1 MGGPLLLLRRQ
12 YWGVRCRQPA
22 TVAVQLRRGTRG
34 LCAPPSTVASAQQQ
48 QQQQQ
53 QLLHPLS
60 AARGR
65 GQLPPASK
73 PEWLPHDPGVLRAMS
88 RPGSKAP
95 GARAHVLLRHPAAPP
110 LISSC
115 RCGGSA
121 EEPGPA
127 AIRACPVCR
136 CVACARAEWCP
147 WSSVERTG
155 MCRLRWQ
162 RKPWPRR
169 STSASRWLA
178 CVCVCVCVCV
188 CTPGG
193 GGEIVS
199 RGIRWLGYVTHA
211 DSRTAQRLLLQPHI
225 PRRGGRR

>member
-1 MGGPLLLLRRQ
+1 LLRRQ

-115 RCGGSA
+115 RCGQSLALLRNLALRRYAPAPFAGAWPAQEQNGARGHLWKGRGCAACDGRGSH
-121 EEPGPA
+121 GHGDRQV
-127 AIRACPVCR
+127 RAD
-136 CVACARAEWCP
+136 
-147 WSSVERTG
+147 G
-155 MCRLRWQ
+155 
-162 RKPWPRR
+162 WP
-169 STSASRWLA
+169 
-178 CVCVCVCVCV
+178 VCVCVCVCV